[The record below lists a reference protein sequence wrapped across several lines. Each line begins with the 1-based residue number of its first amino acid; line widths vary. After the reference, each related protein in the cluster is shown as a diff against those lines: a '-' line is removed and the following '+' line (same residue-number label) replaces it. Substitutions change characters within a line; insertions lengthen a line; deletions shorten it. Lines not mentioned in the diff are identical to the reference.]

1 MRRQRLSLKDLFKKS
16 PALIRCHERM
26 APLDKSIFTR
36 WAIQDLLHSCQSDVA
51 TGWWVIGTMERGQGK
66 PLSPEKIEKIKKL
79 LATSDLSMPDIA
91 ERMGC
96 ARGRVVS
103 INRKFQIRL
112 YGTKRSSW
120 VVNKDCETPPN
131 YCARSQ

>member
-1 MRRQRLSLKDLFKKS
+1 MVL
-16 PALIRCHERM
+16 E
-26 APLDKSIFTR
+26 
-36 WAIQDLLHSCQSDVA
+36 
-51 TGWWVIGTMERGQGK
+51 GTMERGQGK
-66 PLSPEKIEKIKKL
+66 PLSPERIEKIKKL

-112 YGTKRSSW
+112 YGNKRSRW
-120 VVNKDCETPPN
+120 VINKHFGNT
-131 YCARSQ
+131 A